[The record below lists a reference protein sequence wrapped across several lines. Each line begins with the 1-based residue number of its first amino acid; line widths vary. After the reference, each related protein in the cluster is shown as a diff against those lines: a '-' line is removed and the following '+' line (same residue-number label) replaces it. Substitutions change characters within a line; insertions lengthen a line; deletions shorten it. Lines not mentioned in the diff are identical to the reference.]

1 MTTLLTSTTKRRR
14 PQAALLARSFA
25 ERMFG
30 SWQAALQG
38 SETLAPCHAFTGHN
52 FGITK
57 GLDSHYVPTG
67 GSS

>member
-14 PQAALLARSFA
+14 PPAALLARSSA

-30 SWQAALQG
+30 SWQALQG
-38 SETLAPCHAFTGHN
+38 SETLAPCHAFSGQN

>member
-14 PQAALLARSFA
+14 PPAALLARSSA

-30 SWQAALQG
+30 SWQALQG
-38 SETLAPCHAFTGHN
+38 SETLAPCHALIGRN
-52 FGITK
+52 ERIAK
-57 GLDSHYVPTG
+57 GLGSQYVPAG